1 MLAPLNLKSI
11 ALAARS
17 LHRIENARGIEVAC
31 VRGTAWITQERDGRD
46 IVLSAGDAVVL
57 DRPGVAIAYALQD
70 AMITVGEPHPLG
82 AATAEAPPRAPAE
95 RARA

>member
-1 MLAPLNLKSI
+1 MLAPLNLRSI

-17 LHRIENARGIEVAC
+17 LHRIDNAQGIEVAC
-31 VRGTAWITQERDGRD
+31 VRGATWITQERDGRD
-46 IVLSAGDAVVL
+46 IVLSAGESLVL

-70 AMITVGEPHPLG
+70 AMITLGEPHPLG
-82 AATAEAPPRAPAE
+82 AATAEAPLRAPAE